1 MGTGYIK
8 LYRQLQDCW
17 IWRDE
22 EDPERFTRAQAW
34 IDLLLYANHREKKIR
49 YDDGF
54 KMIKRGQFLTSKRK
68 LAERWMWNRR
78 TVDKFLNLLAKDEMI
93 SLECTAKHTL
103 ITIVNYDIYQG
114 DGVASAPQDAPRSAP
129 QDAPEYT
136 PRSSTNKNDKNVK
149 NDKNNNISSDEPV
162 KDKKAPKVYSDNVVL
177 NEAINDFIKHRRAIK
192 SPMTDRAI
200 ELFIKKLNGMT
211 DNPEKQVEIINTAI
225 ERGWKGI
232 YPIEDKPKKSIND
245 FQQTD
250 YSDDLKKIE
259 DLYMDF

>member
-17 IWRDE
+17 IWTDE
-22 EDPERFTRAQAW
+22 KFTKGQAW
-34 IDLLLYANHREKKIR
+34 VDLLLMANHRDKKIPFN
-49 YDDGF
+49 DEIITIG
-54 KMIKRGQFLTSKRK
+54 RGQYLTSMRKLSERWRWSISTVSRFLTLLEKDGMLVRNSDR
-68 LAERWMWNRR
+68 NR
-78 TVDKFLNLLAKDEMI
+78 
-93 SLECTAKHTL
+93 TL
-103 ITIVNYDIYQG
+103 ITIVNYDIFQ
-114 DGVASAPQDAPRSAP
+114 DGGTQTDTVAEHESNTSRTVA
-129 QDAPEYT
+129 E
-136 PRSSTNKNDKNVK
+136 TNKNDKNVK

-200 ELFIKKLNGMT
+200 ELFIKKLKGMT
-211 DNPEKQVEIINTAI
+211 DDPEKQVEIINTAI

>member
-93 SLECTAKHTL
+93 TLECTTKHTL

-114 DGVASAPQDAPRSAP
+114 DGVVSAP
-129 QDAPEYT
+129 QDAPEYA
-136 PRSSTNKNDKNVK
+136 PRSSTNKNDKNDK
-149 NDKNNNISSDEPV
+149 NVKNNNISSDELV
-162 KDKKAPKVYSDNVVL
+162 KKQPYSDNAMV
-177 NEAINDFIKHRRAIK
+177 NEAINDFIKHRRKIK
-192 SPMTDRAI
+192 APMTDRAI

-211 DNPEKQVEIINTAI
+211 DDPEKQVEIINTAI

-232 YPIEDKPKKSIND
+232 YPIDDKPKKPKYD
-245 FQQTD
+245 AAD
-250 YSDDLKKIE
+250 KEERLDDLTAIE
-259 DLYMDF
+259 NMYLE

>member
-54 KMIKRGQFLTSKRK
+54 KMIRRGQFLTSKRK

-93 SLECTAKHTL
+93 SLECTTKHTL

-114 DGVASAPQDAPRSAP
+114 EGAVNAP

-136 PRSSTNKNDKNVK
+136 PRSSTNKNDKNV
-149 NDKNNNISSDEPV
+149 NNNNNNNISSGEPV
-162 KDKKAPKVYSDNVVL
+162 KVKKQPKVYSDNVVL
-177 NEAINDFIKHRRAIK
+177 NEAINDFIKHRRAINA
-192 SPMTDRAI
+192 PMTDRAI
-200 ELFIKKLNGMT
+200 ELFIKKLNGMS
-211 DNPEKQVEIINTAI
+211 DDPDEQVKVINTAI

-232 YPIEDKPKKSIND
+232 YPIEDKPKKPRYD
-245 FQQTD
+245 AVD
-250 YSDDLKKIE
+250 KEERLDDLTAIE
-259 DLYMDF
+259 NMYLE